1 MAYKTILEKRG
12 TNKSKNRTISLPVY
26 MFWMYYKDLLTVSE
40 MVSMPIS
47 SGNFCIVIIFSR
59 NACDQVKLQPR
70 QVRNIVK

>member
-1 MAYKTILEKRG
+1 MADKTILEKQEAQIYI
-12 TNKSKNRTISLPVY
+12 NSTISLPVY
-26 MFWMYYKDLLTVSE
+26 MFWMYYKDLFTVSE

-47 SGNFCIVIIFSR
+47 SGSFCLVIIFSR